1 MSEQNETEFDELND
15 EISSI
20 FDEEV
25 SESSDSDSLQAVED
39 LSLAQ
44 LIGTFFKQP
53 RATSG
58 AVVDVLRSEKN
69 DASSRLLHIEPS
81 EHSDGNTAQVW
92 LQENQAQPG
101 GIPRA
106 LLNLIVNA
114 FTGSRLIGYSCAFI
128 FVLIGNIIMA
138 GDVTLRRSE
147 EMQLA
152 QGFPFLIFGFFIWL
166 LTELVFSI
174 PEIKIWWANRGTES
188 NLISSESH
196 YQTLALYKRI
206 PIWRYVLA
214 LVAMILSGFTF
225 TRTVNNTFVTP
236 IFYIWLMSIA
246 CWSLVFAPLK
256 FNIFEWASN
265 TIDRIRAFHWKNHL
279 AVILG
284 LVIIIGVAGYFRFY
298 DLADHPLEMTDD
310 HVEKILDSGRVR
322 DGDRNIFFANNGGRE
337 PMQMYL
343 IALVSHLPGFG
354 INHDTIKFV
363 SSVESLLTIPALFW
377 MAYALFEGE
386 GKRRRLLI
394 ALIASALL
402 AVSYWHVAITRQG
415 LRIPLTPLVISLNLI
430 YLMRGI
436 RHNRRSD
443 FIIAGLILGFGLYT
457 YQALRMLPIVIVLAV
472 FTAIVFNAKT
482 MKERLK
488 YVLNLSVLVAISFSV
503 FVPLFRYSVD
513 FPELFWRRTTGRLL
527 GDSVIQEIQEDG
539 SLLYRDASAQER
551 FDAFVSNVPTIASN
565 IRNVFLMFNWEG
577 DVATISGVSTRPT
590 MDIYSSALLVV
601 GLAAWLAFALHRR
614 DTVYWLVPLTAFLM
628 LLPSALSIAF
638 PGENPSH
645 TRTSGAIPMIY
656 LITAFPLV
664 LLVEQILDKWQN
676 WRGKW
681 VSGIICVAIVGAS
694 FNANTYLYFEV
705 YRQRYEESF
714 HPYSDAGRYLLGYI
728 FQGGSY
734 GNAFLIGYEHWWS
747 HRAIGLEGGLEEFW
761 TGGIVPY
768 TNGEYSTEPIIHM
781 IYTNLDSP
789 GTFRF
794 EPDADL
800 LFYYSPN
807 DEDTHLALQELFPD
821 GIASERLTYNP
832 NETFMVYEVPALGTI
847 ALQEWILAHPPQ

>member
-1 MSEQNETEFDELND
+1 MSEHNETEFDELND

-25 SESSDSDSLQAVED
+25 SESSDSEALQSVED

-58 AVVDVLRSEKN
+58 AVVDVLLSEKS
-69 DASSRLLHIEPS
+69 DSSAHVLNIEPS
-81 EHSDGNTAQVW
+81 EQSDNMAQVW
-92 LQENQAQPG
+92 LQENQSQPG

-106 LLNLIVNA
+106 LLNLIINL
-114 FTGSRLIGYSCAFI
+114 FTGTRLIGYSVAFI
-128 FVLIGNIIMA
+128 FVLLGNIIMA

-147 EMQLA
+147 EMQLV
-152 QGFPFLIFGFFIWL
+152 QGFPFLVIGFFFWL
-166 LTELVFSI
+166 ATELVFAI
-174 PEIKIWWANRGTES
+174 PDIRDWWANRG
-188 NLISSESH
+188 SESAEMPSDI
-196 YQTLALYKRI
+196 YQTLPLYMRI

-214 LVAMILSGFTF
+214 LIAMILSSITYFGTA
-225 TRTVNNTFVTP
+225 NNTFTTA
-236 IFYIWLMSIA
+236 IFYIWLLSIA
-246 CWSLVFAPLK
+246 CWSFVFAPLN
-256 FNIFEWASN
+256 FDIFGWASN
-265 TIDRIRAFHWKNHL
+265 SIDRIRAFHWKNHL
-279 AVILG
+279 AVILA
-284 LVIIIGVAGYFRFY
+284 LAIIIGIAGYFRFY
-298 DLADHPLEMTDD
+298 QLADHPLEMTDD

-386 GKRRRLLI
+386 DNRRRLLI

-402 AVSYWHVAITRQG
+402 AVSYWHVVITRQG
-415 LRIPLTPLVISLNLI
+415 LRIPLTVLVVSLNLI

-457 YQALRMLPIVIVLAV
+457 YQAVRMLPVAIVMAV
-472 FTAIVFNAKT
+472 FTAIIFNAKT
-482 MKERLK
+482 MKDRLK
-488 YVLNLSVLVAISFSV
+488 YILNLSVLVAISFSV

-513 FPELFWRRTTGRLL
+513 EPEQFWRRTSGRLL
-527 GDSVIQEIQEDG
+527 GDDVIQEIQDDG
-539 SLLYRDASAQER
+539 SILYRDASVQER
-551 FDAFVSNVPTIASN
+551 FDAFMSNVPTIASN

-590 MDIYSSALLVV
+590 MDIYSSALLVI
-601 GLAAWLAFALHRR
+601 GFAAWLAFSFRRR
-614 DTVYWLVPLTAFLM
+614 DTVYWLIPLIAFFM

-638 PGENPSH
+638 PHENPSH
-645 TRTSGAIPMIY
+645 TRTSGAIPLIY
-656 LITAFPLV
+656 LMTAFPLV
-664 LLVEQILDKWQN
+664 LVVEQILDKWQN
-676 WRGKW
+676 LSGK
-681 VSGIICVAIVGAS
+681 IISAVICIAIIAAS

-728 FQGGSY
+728 LQGGSY
-734 GNAFLIGYEHWWS
+734 GNAYLIGYEHWWS

-768 TNGEYSTEPIIHM
+768 VNGEYSTDPIVHM
-781 IYTNLDSP
+781 IYTNLDES

-794 EPDADL
+794 NPDADL

-807 DEDTHLALQELFPD
+807 DDNTDTALRELFPD
-821 GIASERLTYNP
+821 GIASERPTYNP
-832 NETFMVYEVPALGTI
+832 NETFMVYEVPALGQS
-847 ALQEWILAHPPQ
+847 ALQEWILAHPSQ